1 MLKLLGAILIILATS
16 RVGFDSARQLRKR
29 PQQIQEL
36 RSSLALLKTEINY
49 GTRPLAEACARI
61 AEATSRELK
70 PIFLEA
76 SENLQS
82 LDGKSTYECLRLA
95 IDDKWPKTVMGEEEK
110 GIILKL
116 CQVLGSSNRP
126 DQLHHLDMAQENLQM
141 EENKAREEQETYEKM
156 YKTLGVL
163 SGALLVI
170 LMY

>member
-1 MLKLLGAILIILATS
+1 MLKILGAILIILATS

-36 RSSLALLKTEINY
+36 RSGLALLKTEINY

-61 AEATSRELK
+61 AEATSSDLN

-76 SENLQS
+76 SENLKS

-95 IDDKWPKTVMGEEEK
+95 IDSKWQKTVMGEEEK
-110 GIILKL
+110 RIILKL
-116 CQVLGSSNRP
+116 CQVLGGSNRH
-126 DQLHHLDMAQENLQM
+126 DQLHHLDMAQENLQT
-141 EENKAREEQETYEKM
+141 EENKAREEQKTYEKM